1 VATLLVA
8 CIWEAASLTRS
19 AKKRRQ
25 TELSTRGLGTAQ
37 STASFGSSRSM
48 GVVGGERVSQMHSV
62 YIRSAFVI
70 NCASSCLLATYAVT
84 RDLRWVIFGRLVVA
98 IQ

>member
-8 CIWEAASLTRS
+8 CIWEAASLKRS